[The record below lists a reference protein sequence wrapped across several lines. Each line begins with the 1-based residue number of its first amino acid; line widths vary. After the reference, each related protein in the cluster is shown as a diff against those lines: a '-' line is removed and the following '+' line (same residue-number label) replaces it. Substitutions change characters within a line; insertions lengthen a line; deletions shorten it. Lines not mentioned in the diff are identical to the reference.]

1 MPIVCLEAGL
11 RTLFFTNTLN
21 GTVSVTVKS
30 LIGGV
35 CGYNARD
42 RMHETEIV
50 PLLSCT
56 KNIASH
62 ESAFKFT
69 CPEDEIDLI
78 LCRTHICRPLCR
90 ACTYVGPLPLFKVL
104 NGSWVC

>member
-21 GTVSVTVKS
+21 GIVSVTVKS

-42 RMHETEIV
+42 RMHETEEIV
-50 PLLSCT
+50 PLLYKLST
-56 KNIASH
+56 
-62 ESAFKFT
+62 E
-69 CPEDEIDLI
+69 
-78 LCRTHICRPLCR
+78 
-90 ACTYVGPLPLFKVL
+90 G
-104 NGSWVC
+104 